1 MGHPA
6 DPTYPDTTNEWGTRW
21 KGREF
26 SRAEEGHQFCLRA
39 LADRTVMFSED
50 DSTRLMVILGVI
62 GTLLG
67 VVVRIVSHSTI
78 AVLLGA
84 VGGLL
89 VAFLLAAV
97 RGEQV

>member
-1 MGHPA
+1 
-6 DPTYPDTTNEWGTRW
+6 
-21 KGREF
+21 
-26 SRAEEGHQFCLRA
+26 
-39 LADRTVMFSED
+39 
-50 DSTRLMVILGVI
+50 MVTLGVI

-67 VVVRIVSHSTI
+67 VVIRFVTHSNI
-78 AVLLGA
+78 AVLVGA

>member
-1 MGHPA
+1 
-6 DPTYPDTTNEWGTRW
+6 
-21 KGREF
+21 
-26 SRAEEGHQFCLRA
+26 
-39 LADRTVMFSED
+39 MFSDD
-50 DSTRLMVILGVI
+50 DSTRLMVTLGVI

-67 VVVRIVSHSTI
+67 VVVRFVNHSNI
-78 AVLLGA
+78 AVLVGA

>member
-1 MGHPA
+1 
-6 DPTYPDTTNEWGTRW
+6 
-21 KGREF
+21 
-26 SRAEEGHQFCLRA
+26 
-39 LADRTVMFSED
+39 MFSDD
-50 DSTRLMVILGVI
+50 DSTRLMVTLGVI

-67 VVVRIVSHSTI
+67 VVIRFVTHSNI
-78 AVLLGA
+78 AVLVGA

>member
-1 MGHPA
+1 MQ
-6 DPTYPDTTNEWGTRW
+6 W
-21 KGREF
+21 
-26 SRAEEGHQFCLRA
+26 Q
-39 LADRTVMFSED
+39 D
-50 DSTRLMVILGVI
+50 DSTQLAVNFGLV

-67 VVVRIVSHSTI
+67 VVVRFITHANV
-78 AVLLGA
+78 AVLIGA

>member
-1 MGHPA
+1 M
-6 DPTYPDTTNEWGTRW
+6 NW
-21 KGREF
+21 
-26 SRAEEGHQFCLRA
+26 Q
-39 LADRTVMFSED
+39 D
-50 DSTRLMVILGVI
+50 DSTQLTVTLGLI

-67 VVVRIVSHSTI
+67 VVVRFITHSDI

>member
-1 MGHPA
+1 M
-6 DPTYPDTTNEWGTRW
+6 
-21 KGREF
+21 
-26 SRAEEGHQFCLRA
+26 
-39 LADRTVMFSED
+39 VMFSED
-50 DSTRLMVILGVI
+50 DSTRLMVTLGVI

-67 VVVRIVSHSTI
+67 VVIRFITHSHI
-78 AVLLGA
+78 AVLVGA

>member
-1 MGHPA
+1 MQ
-6 DPTYPDTTNEWGTRW
+6 W
-21 KGREF
+21 
-26 SRAEEGHQFCLRA
+26 Q
-39 LADRTVMFSED
+39 D
-50 DSTRLMVILGVI
+50 DSTQLAVNFGLV

-67 VVVRIVSHSTI
+67 VVVRFLTHANV
-78 AVLLGA
+78 AVLIGA